1 MNKVTFK
8 DYGFLGLLTLI
19 NVLNFVDR
27 SLLASFANFIVP
39 DLGLTDTQFGYL
51 VGLAFLFFYSIMG
64 IFMGVLA
71 DTLHRPRLIAFGV
84 ALWSLF
90 TIASGA
96 ARGFISMGVA
106 RMFIG
111 VGESILTPSAVS
123 SFADR
128 FPDSKMGF
136 VIGFYY
142 MGIPIGAGL
151 SLLIAGSLGP
161 LIGWRNCFYIL
172 GALGLILAV
181 VMLFVKETPRKMMY
195 EEKSE
200 HAEDKLNLKEKM
212 KTLFIVLR
220 SSPVLIYMILAGVII
235 HITLG
240 GVNFDQL
247 WLVQERGFDRAEIA
261 TLAGILVLIGGVGG
275 NLFGGIVGDIFVS
288 KFNQPRSIFLF
299 WVALLSSPFV
309 IFYRLV
315 EPDSILIPIGILIGA
330 FQVGCFWGPVF
341 ATVQEIAPQHI
352 RATLIAFYILTL
364 NLLGLAV
371 GAVVTGMSIDYLRVS
386 DIADPYTWTLLGLG
400 VFGFLS
406 IPCFYLAAKE
416 QMKMNEISK

>member
-1 MNKVTFK
+1 MNKVTYK

-19 NVLNFVDR
+19 NILNFVDR

-71 DTLHRPRLIAFGV
+71 DTLHRPRLIAFGI

-123 SFADR
+123 SFSDR
-128 FPDSKMGF
+128 FPDSRMGF

-151 SLLIAGSLGP
+151 SLFIAGTLGP
-161 LIGWRNCFYIL
+161 VIGWRNCFYIL

-181 VMLFVKETPRKMMY
+181 VMLFIRETPRRIKLEDNN
-195 EEKSE
+195 EELD
-200 HAEDKLNLKEKM
+200 A
-212 KTLFIVLR
+212 
-220 SSPVLIYMILAGVII
+220 
-235 HITLG
+235 
-240 GVNFDQL
+240 
-247 WLVQERGFDRAEIA
+247 
-261 TLAGILVLIGGVGG
+261 
-275 NLFGGIVGDIFVS
+275 VS
-288 KFNQPRSIFLF
+288 
-299 WVALLSSPFV
+299 
-309 IFYRLV
+309 Y
-315 EPDSILIPIGILIGA
+315 
-330 FQVGCFWGPVF
+330 
-341 ATVQEIAPQHI
+341 TH
-352 RATLIAFYILTL
+352 LTL
-364 NLLGLAV
+364 PTN
-371 GAVVTGMSIDYLRVS
+371 T
-386 DIADPYTWTLLGLG
+386 
-400 VFGFLS
+400 
-406 IPCFYLAAKE
+406 E
-416 QMKMNEISK
+416 E